1 MLRIPILP
9 LNLTHYPSSDGAS
22 SSPVVQSFA
31 SLEDRRMDKTKL
43 EKLVRLSGKATA
55 KALAALERRGYD
67 LRGKLSAPI
76 NRVPRRSPPPKPK
89 SDD

>member
-1 MLRIPILP
+1 
-9 LNLTHYPSSDGAS
+9 
-22 SSPVVQSFA
+22 
-31 SLEDRRMDKTKL
+31 MDKTKL

-89 SDD
+89 SDK